1 MEKTLVQIKTDCI
14 KVVLFGPESTGK
26 STLSKALAKHYK
38 TAYVPEFARA
48 YLQEKWDCKS
58 EICTKEDLVPIARG
72 QIQLENKALQKANRL
87 LVCDTD
93 LLQTKV
99 YSEVYYNGYCDPF
112 IQQYA
117 LKNNY
122 DLYFLC
128 AIDIP
133 WVADDLRDKPN
144 EREMMFKAFKKE
156 LEKQNLPYVLLKG
169 SHKVRMDI
177 ATNHID
183 SLMQYKF

>member
-1 MEKTLVQIKTDCI
+1 MEKTLVQITTDCV
-14 KVVLFGPESTGK
+14 KVVLYGPESSGK
-26 STLSKALAKHYK
+26 STLSQALADHYN
-38 TAYVPEFARA
+38 TAYVPEYARL
-48 YLQEKWDCKS
+48 YLQDKWDRKS
-58 EICTKEDLVPIARG
+58 EICTEEDLIPIARG
-72 QIQLENKALQKANRL
+72 QIQLENEGLQKANRL

-99 YSEVYYNGYCDPF
+99 YSEVYYNGYCDPS
-112 IQQYA
+112 IRHYA
-117 LKNNY
+117 INNSY

-133 WVADDLRDKPN
+133 WVPDDLRDKPN
-144 EREMMFKAFKKE
+144 ERVIMFKAFKKE

-183 SLMQYKF
+183 SLIQHKF